1 MVPVEELENH
11 KAFTNLGA
19 YVAGLRVDHTKLQYD
34 PGHPDVEKPH
44 YYITEWLISEAQEK
58 IM

>member
-19 YVAGLRVDHTKLQYD
+19 SVAGLRVDHTEPQYN

-44 YYITEWLISEAQEK
+44 YDITEWLISEAQEK